1 MTLRVPEGA
10 READSAISVGIA
22 GIAFAA
28 IRYLPRLTHSPRF
41 RLWRMTHWVTTR
53 IVPPVGYPAKQE
65 APRTSQPKRAVRP
78 LQGSNATIEAAWIG
92 SSPI

>member
-53 IVPPVGYPAKQE
+53 IVPHSGLSCEAGSAPNESAE
-65 APRTSQPKRAVRP
+65 TSSATAPREQCDD
-78 LQGSNATIEAAWIG
+78 
-92 SSPI
+92 